1 MVKDPKKRLG
11 RLGADEILAHPWF
24 GNLDRDALVMD
35 QVESPYIPNKDIN
48 AAPQRS
54 IGSFAD
60 TGSTVR
66 SVCLTE
72 PKRGRLFGQKLLED
86 SSALVEGRGAVDVI
100 S

>member
-11 RLGADEILAHPWF
+11 NMGADEILAHPWF

-35 QVESPYIPNKDIN
+35 QVESPYVPNKDIN

-60 TGSTVR
+60 TGSKVTA
-66 SVCLTE
+66 
-72 PKRGRLFGQKLLED
+72 
-86 SSALVEGRGAVDVI
+86 ALHLHRAETPGVVYRELA